1 VGLRRRELA
10 AERRR
15 GCIIA
20 GRFCELFT
28 SSLRGCGHLGPILLI
43 WRINLVELMIAT
55 FLVNIGNGARLP
67 MLSILRV
74 GMASVAADVRVV
86 NFGG

>member
-1 VGLRRRELA
+1 M
-10 AERRR
+10 
-15 GCIIA
+15 
-20 GRFCELFT
+20 
-28 SSLRGCGHLGPILLI
+28 
-43 WRINLVELMIAT
+43 LVELTIAT
-55 FLVNIGNGARLP
+55 FLVNIGDGARLP